1 MANSCLIR
9 SQVNFILFDTVSKKD
24 RQRYIYTLSR
34 WVCVHVFVYKFKQ
47 SFRLIEWQKKNS

>member
-9 SQVNFILFDTVSKKD
+9 SQVSFILFDTVSKKD
-24 RQRYIYTLSR
+24 RQKHIHTQTQTL
-34 WVCVHVFVYKFKQ
+34 FLVYLSKFKQ